1 MTGLSWYPLYPGDYA
16 RDTQQLSLLEH
27 GAYRLLMDHYYS
39 TGSLDCLTKRSSFDP
54 SNDDQTII
62 NERMYRLCRAISEEE
77 KNAVDVVLKLFFTY
91 EKGKYFNKKI
101 EKVII
106 EQQEKHQKKRDA
118 AKKAVEAREKKRR
131 EKDVIKRSSFDGSND
146 HQTIIKRSSNQNQN
160 QNNGVIKPLTP
171 LKSKIDNKLDD
182 EFVISLSKG
191 ASGVLKPCFKGGEK
205 KWRVDNVMN
214 ALDDGA
220 LAKAKE
226 NAPTWDIYH
235 LAEIYVDGINS
246 GKREAP
252 KSVKAAFPAWCL
264 KYTKGMKP

>member
-131 EKDVIKRSSFDGSND
+131 
-146 HQTIIKRSSNQNQN
+146 
-160 QNNGVIKPLTP
+160 
-171 LKSKIDNKLDD
+171 
-182 EFVISLSKG
+182 
-191 ASGVLKPCFKGGEK
+191 
-205 KWRVDNVMN
+205 
-214 ALDDGA
+214 
-220 LAKAKE
+220 
-226 NAPTWDIYH
+226 
-235 LAEIYVDGINS
+235 
-246 GKREAP
+246 
-252 KSVKAAFPAWCL
+252 
-264 KYTKGMKP
+264 